1 MSIKDYWWRLRNRNS
16 RKETVA
22 FSLGMEVGA
31 AISDGQRRIIDERT
45 SDLY

>member
-1 MSIKDYWWRLRNRNS
+1 MSIKDWWWKITNRNS

-31 AISDGQRRIIDERT
+31 VISDGQRQQIAKRVE
-45 SDLY
+45 DLY